1 MDPKRIGDLWL
12 MMEGIMSEQAFVLFY
27 LTKKLPIMFCFDR
40 MGLIFASITTLVW
53 ILCGIYSFAYFKGDK
68 KAKRYTVFYVI
79 TLFVILSLDFAGN
92 LITFYLFYELMTL
105 LSVPLVFHNETK
117 EAIMAA
123 LKYLFYSLCGA
134 YMALFGLYFV
144 FQNAETISFMP
155 GGVLASSVTPQN
167 QTILLIAI
175 LSMILGFSVKG
186 GMLPMHAWLT
196 SAHPVAPA
204 PASAFLSGIIVKG
217 GVLGIIRTIFYI
229 ASPDLIRGTFVQTVL
244 LILSI
249 ATIFLGSMLA
259 YREKVF
265 KKRLAYSTVSQV
277 SYILFG
283 IFLLNPLSLTGSLLH
298 VIFHATIKSAL
309 FLCAGIVIHETGKER
324 VDELSGIGKQMP
336 GMLAAFAVVSMGLV
350 GIPPLSGFISKWYL
364 CVGSLN
370 EAIPVYSYLGP
381 AMLLVSALLT
391 AGYLL
396 PIVIK
401 GYIPGK
407 DWNAE
412 GVQKIHVSAWMMI
425 PVVILALLTILLGV
439 FPGKLI
445 ELFKAL
451 AETLVS

>member
-1 MDPKRIGDLWL
+1 MN
-12 MMEGIMSEQAFVLFY
+12 EQAFVLFH
-27 LTKKLPIMFCFDR
+27 LTEKLPILFHFDR
-40 MGLIFASITTLVW
+40 MGLIFAAISTLIWV
-53 ILCGIYSFAYFKGDK
+53 LCGIYSFAYFKGDK
-68 KAKRYTVFYVI
+68 KVKRYAIFYVI
-79 TLFVILSLDFAGN
+79 TLIVIVSLDFAGN

-105 LSVPLVFHNETK
+105 LSVPLVFHNETR
-117 EAIMAA
+117 EALMAA

-134 YMALFGLYFV
+134 YMALFGLYFIY
-144 FQNAETISFMP
+144 QNAETIEFMP
-155 GGVLASSVTPQN
+155 QGVLSSAVTPEN
-167 QTILLIAI
+167 QTILLVAT

-196 SAHPVAPA
+196 SAHPIAPA

-229 ASPDLIRGTFVQTVL
+229 AGPDLIRDTFVQYTL
-244 LILSI
+244 LTLSI

-259 YREKVF
+259 YRERQF

-283 IFLLNPLSLTGSLLH
+283 IFLLDPTSLTGSLLH
-298 VIFHATIKSAL
+298 VIFHAVIKSAL
-309 FLCAGIVIHETGKER
+309 FLCAGIVIHETGKEY
-324 VDELSGIGKQMP
+324 VDELDGIGKQMP
-336 GMLAAFAVVSMGLV
+336 AMLWCFAIVSMGLV

-401 GYIPGK
+401 GFIPPAAWYEEAK
-407 DWNAE
+407 P
-412 GVQKIHVSAWMMI
+412 KISVSKKMLI
-425 PVVILALLTILLGV
+425 PIVILAVLTILFGIA
-439 FPGKLI
+439 PQMLI
-445 ELFKAL
+445 EPFKTL
-451 AETLVS
+451 AETLVG

>member
-1 MDPKRIGDLWL
+1 
-12 MMEGIMSEQAFVLFY
+12 MSEQVFVLFN
-27 LTKKLPIMFCFDR
+27 LTEKLPIMFKTDQ
-40 MGLIFASITTLVW
+40 MGLIFAAISTLIW
-53 ILCGIYSFAYFKGDK
+53 ILSGVYSFAYFKGDK
-68 KAKRYTVFYVI
+68 KAKRYTIFYVI
-79 TLFVILSLDFAGN
+79 TLFVILGLDFAGN

-117 EAIMAA
+117 EAIMAT

-144 FQNAETISFMP
+144 YKNAQTIEFTK
-155 GGVLASSVTPQN
+155 GGVLATEITPEN
-167 QTILLIAI
+167 QTILLVAI
-175 LSMILGFSVKG
+175 LFMVLGFSVKG

-229 ASPDLIRGTFVQTVL
+229 AGPDMIRGTFVQYVL

-259 YREKVF
+259 YKEKLF

-283 IFLLNPLSLTGSLLH
+283 IFVLNPVALTGSLLH
-298 VIFHATIKSAL
+298 VIFHAIIKTGL
-309 FLCAGIVIHETGKER
+309 FLCAGIVIHETGKEY
-324 VDELSGIGKQMP
+324 VDDLKGIGKQMP
-336 GMLAAFAVVSMGLV
+336 GMLWCFAIVSMGLV
-350 GIPPLSGFISKWYL
+350 GIPPLSGFVSKWYL
-364 CVGSLN
+364 CIGSLE

-381 AMLLVSALLT
+381 AILLVSALLT

-396 PIVIK
+396 TIVIR
-401 GYIPGK
+401 GFIPGK
-407 DWNAE
+407 DYYDNPLP
-412 GVQKIHVSAWMMI
+412 KIHVSPLMMV
-425 PVVILALLTILLGV
+425 PVIILAVLTVILGV
-439 FPGKLI
+439 CPGGLI
-445 ELFKAL
+445 DSFSVL
-451 AETLVS
+451 AESLI

>member
-1 MDPKRIGDLWL
+1 
-12 MMEGIMSEQAFVLFY
+12 MSEQAFVLFH
-27 LTKKLPIMFCFDR
+27 LTEKLPILFHFDR
-40 MGLIFASITTLVW
+40 MGLIFAGISTLIW
-53 ILCGIYSFAYFKGDK
+53 ILCGIYSVAYFKGDK
-68 KAKRYTVFYVI
+68 KAKRYAVFYVI
-79 TLFVILSLDFAGN
+79 TLLVIVSLDFAGN

-134 YMALFGLYFV
+134 YMALFGLYFIY
-144 FQNAETISFMP
+144 QNSTTIEFTP
-155 GGVLASSVTPQN
+155 QGVLAAQVTPEN
-167 QTILLIAI
+167 QTILLAAV

-229 ASPDLIRGTFVQTVL
+229 ASPELIRGTYVQTVL

-283 IFLLNPLSLTGSLLH
+283 IFLLNPISLTGSLLH

-309 FLCAGIVIHETGKER
+309 FLCAGIVIHETGKEN
-324 VDELSGIGKQMP
+324 VDQLAGIGKQMP
-336 GMLAAFAVVSMGLV
+336 GMLACFAVVSMGLV

-364 CVGSLN
+364 CVGSLK

-381 AMLLVSALLT
+381 VMLLISALLT

-401 GYIPGK
+401 GYIPG
-407 DWNAE
+407 DAWTDDMSE
-412 GVQKIHVSAWMMI
+412 KIHVSAWMLI
-425 PVVILALLTILLGV
+425 PVVILAIITILLGV
-439 FPGKLI
+439 VPGVLI
-445 ELFKAL
+445 DPFRAL
-451 AETLVS
+451 AETLV

>member
-1 MDPKRIGDLWL
+1 
-12 MMEGIMSEQAFVLFY
+12 MSEQVFVLFN
-27 LTKKLPIMFCFDR
+27 LTEKLPIMFRTDL
-40 MGLIFASITTLVW
+40 MGLIFAAITTVVW

-68 KAKRYTVFYVI
+68 KIKRYTIFYII
-79 TLFVILSLDFAGN
+79 TLFVIIGLDFAGN

-144 FQNAETISFMP
+144 YKNAETIEFTK
-155 GGVLASSVTPQN
+155 GGVLASQITPEN
-167 QTILLIAI
+167 QTILLVAI
-175 LSMILGFSVKG
+175 LFMVLGFSVKG

-229 ASPDLIRGTFVQTVL
+229 AGPEMIRGTFVQYTL

-249 ATIFLGSMLA
+249 TTIFLGSMLA
-259 YREKVF
+259 FKEKLF

-283 IFLLNPLSLTGSLLH
+283 IFILNPTALTGSLLH
-298 VIFHATIKSAL
+298 VIFHALIKSGL
-309 FLCAGIVIHETGKER
+309 FLCAGIVIHETGKEY
-324 VDELSGIGKQMP
+324 VDELTGIGKQMP
-336 GMLAAFAVVSMGLV
+336 GMLWCFAIVGMGLV

-364 CVGSLN
+364 CVGSLE
-370 EAIPVYSYLGP
+370 EAVPVYSYLGP
-381 AMLLVSALLT
+381 AILLVSALLT

-396 PIVIK
+396 TIVVR
-401 GYIPGK
+401 GFIPGSAYY
-407 DWNAE
+407 DNPLA
-412 GVQKIHVSAWMMI
+412 KIHVSPYMMI
-425 PVVILALLTILLGV
+425 PVIIFAALTVILGV
-439 FPGKLI
+439 CPGGLI
-445 ELFKAL
+445 ECFKTL
-451 AETLVS
+451 AESLV

>member
-1 MDPKRIGDLWL
+1 
-12 MMEGIMSEQAFVLFY
+12 MSFVLFN
-27 LTKKLPIMFCFDR
+27 LTEKLPIMFNFDT
-40 MGLIFASITTLVW
+40 MGIIFASISTLIW

-68 KAKRYTVFYVI
+68 KAKRYTIFYII
-79 TLFVILSLDFAGN
+79 TLLVIVGLDFAGN

-144 FQNAETISFMP
+144 YKNAPTIEFTK
-155 GGVLASSVTPQN
+155 GGVLATAITSEN
-167 QTILLIAI
+167 QTILLVAV
-175 LSMILGFSVKG
+175 LFMVLGFSVKG

-229 ASPDLIRGTFVQTVL
+229 AGPNMIRGTFVQYVL

-259 YREKVF
+259 FKEKLF

-283 IFLLNPLSLTGSLLH
+283 IFMLNPVALTGSLLH
-298 VIFHATIKSAL
+298 VIAHAIIKSGL
-309 FLCAGIVIHETGKER
+309 FLCAGIVIHETGKEY
-324 VDELSGIGKQMP
+324 VDELTGIGKQMP
-336 GMLAAFAVVSMGLV
+336 GMLWCFAIVSMGLV

-364 CVGSLN
+364 CVGSLE

-381 AMLLVSALLT
+381 AILLVSALLT

-396 PIVIK
+396 TVVVK
-401 GYIPGK
+401 GFIPGK
-407 DWNAE
+407 DYYDNPLP
-412 GVQKIHVSAWMMI
+412 KIKVSPLMMV
-425 PVVILALLTILLGV
+425 PVIILAVLTVIIGV
-439 FPGKLI
+439 CPGRLI
-445 ELFKAL
+445 DCFKAL
-451 AETLVS
+451 AESLI